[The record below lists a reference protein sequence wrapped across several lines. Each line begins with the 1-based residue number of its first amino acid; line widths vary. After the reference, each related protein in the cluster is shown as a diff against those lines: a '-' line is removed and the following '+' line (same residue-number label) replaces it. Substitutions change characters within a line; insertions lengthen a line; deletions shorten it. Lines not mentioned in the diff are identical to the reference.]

1 MLLQPRRDRPFERPP
16 ISSQAIAE
24 RIGRCLLVRAKR
36 LLIHAIRS
44 VRPPGAG
51 AGGKQAG
58 RCGPPDAGEAKRV
71 NPMMARIGRLLA
83 GKSRRGS
90 HAVRISACAAGTMFE
105 RETSRVIPWREG
117 ARRVPP
123 SLRRAFA
130 ARFLL
135 PATVGGGR
143 HTLRISA

>member
-1 MLLQPRRDRPFERPP
+1 MIAQRCNVAGVAMPVIASQTAANSGHSLRQAARRRTLDEGRPLRPP
-16 ISSQAIAE
+16 EA
-24 RIGRCLLVRAKR
+24 
-36 LLIHAIRS
+36 
-44 VRPPGAG
+44 
-51 AGGKQAG
+51 AGGEPRQSHNGAYWQAFGWKKQA
-58 RCGPPDAGEAKRV
+58 RS
-71 NPMMARIGRLLA
+71 L
-83 GKSRRGS
+83 
-90 HAVRISACAAGTMFE
+90 AVRISACAAGTMFE
-105 RETSRVIPWREG
+105 RETSRVIPWCEG